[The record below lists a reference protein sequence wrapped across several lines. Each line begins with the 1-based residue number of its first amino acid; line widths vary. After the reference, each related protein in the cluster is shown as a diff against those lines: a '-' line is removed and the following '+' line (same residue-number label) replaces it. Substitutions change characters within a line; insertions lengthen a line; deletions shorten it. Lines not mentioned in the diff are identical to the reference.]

1 MSEKLW
7 TKDFISITLVNFLMY
22 IIHYSLIVTI
32 TVFTIEEYQASEGM
46 GGLAAGIFIIG
57 MLFGRLYSGKY
68 IDQWQPKYILMI
80 GLVASI
86 ATISLYFTIHSLA
99 ILMIVRFLHGIAF
112 GISSTSTG
120 AIASKIVPENR
131 KGEGIGYYALS
142 TTVASAVGPFVGIL
156 INQHLGFEMNFT
168 FCLAII
174 AVAFLM
180 GLTIK
185 KIEVAS
191 LPKQEAQKQPEAE
204 PAKGL
209 DKYLQ
214 REALP
219 IAFVAVFVGVAYA
232 SVLSFLTAYAQEID
246 LVSVASFFFMVYAVS
261 TLVSRP
267 FTGKIFDR
275 FGENKVMYPS
285 FISFVIGLAV
295 LATATNGFLLLL
307 SAVFIGLGYGTIIP
321 SAQAIA
327 VKSAPKEK
335 IGLAT
340 STFYML
346 ADLGAGFAPFL
357 LGMLI
362 PLVGYRNLYWLM
374 GLLTIVVT
382 GLYYVLHG
390 RKARRERAVIKQE
403 RMHNQETVTN

>member
-22 IIHYSLIVTI
+22 IIHYSLIATI
-32 TVFTIEEYQASEGM
+32 TVFTIEEYKASEGM

-57 MLFGRLYSGKY
+57 MLVGRLYSGKY

-80 GLVASI
+80 GLIVSI
-86 ATISLYFTIHSLA
+86 ATISLYFTIHSLV

-120 AIASKIVPENR
+120 AIASKIVPEPR

-142 TTVASAVGPFVGIL
+142 TTLASAIGPFAGIF

-168 FCLAII
+168 FCLVII
-174 AVAFLM
+174 TLAFLI
-180 GLTIK
+180 GLTTK
-185 KIEVAS
+185 KIKMDS
-191 LPKQEAQKQPEAE
+191 LSKQADQRQPGDV
-204 PAKGL
+204 KGL

-214 REALP
+214 KEALP
-219 IAFVAVFVGVAYA
+219 IALVVVFVGFAFA
-232 SVLSFLTAYAQEID
+232 SVLSFLTAYAQEIN
-246 LVSVASFFFMVYAVS
+246 LVSAASFFFMVYAVS

-275 FGENKVMYPS
+275 FGENKIMYPS
-285 FISFVIGLAV
+285 FLCFVIGL
-295 LATATNGFLLLL
+295 LLLAITTNSFML
-307 SAVFIGLGYGTIIP
+307 LLAAVFIGLGYGTIIP
-321 SAQAIA
+321 SSQAIA

-340 STFYML
+340 STFYMFT
-346 ADLGAGFAPFL
+346 DLGAGIAPTL

-362 PLVGYRNLYWLM
+362 PVLGYRNLYIAM
-374 GLLTIVVT
+374 GVLVV
-382 GLYYVLHG
+382 GISILYYFMHG
-390 RKARRERAVIKQE
+390 KKANRGRTA
-403 RMHNQETVTN
+403 NQVTNNEESLVN

>member
-7 TKDFISITLVNFLMY
+7 TKDFMLITLVNFLMY
-22 IIHYSLIVTI
+22 IIHYSLIVTV
-32 TVFTIEEYQASEGM
+32 TVFTMEEYKASEGM

-57 MLFGRLYSGKY
+57 MLVGRLYSGKY

-80 GLVASI
+80 GLVASM
-86 ATISLYFTIHSLA
+86 ATISLYFTIHSLV

-120 AIASKIVPENR
+120 AIASKIVPESR

-142 TTVASAVGPFVGIL
+142 TTVASAIGPFVGIL
-156 INQHLGFEMNFT
+156 INQRLGFEMNFT

-174 AVAFLM
+174 TAAFLI

-185 KIEVAS
+185 KINMAP
-191 LPKQEAQKQPEAE
+191 LPKLEDQKLPA

-209 DKYLQ
+209 DKYVQ
-214 REALP
+214 KEALP

-232 SVLSFLTAYAQEID
+232 SVLSFLTAYAQEIN
-246 LVSVASFFFMVYAVS
+246 LVSVASFFFMAYAVS

-285 FISFVIGLAV
+285 FLSFVIGLGL

-321 SAQAIA
+321 SSQAIA
-327 VKSAPKEK
+327 VKAAPKEK

-362 PLVGYRNLYWLM
+362 PFLGYRNLYLAM
-374 GLLTIVVT
+374 GLLVVGIT
-382 GLYYVLHG
+382 VLYYFLHG
-390 RKARRERAVIKQE
+390 KKAKQTKMIKQE
-403 RMHNQETVTN
+403 TAASEGSWAN

>member
-7 TKDFISITLVNFLMY
+7 TKDFMLITLVNFLMY

-86 ATISLYFTIHSLA
+86 ATVSLYFTIHSLV

-120 AIASKIVPENR
+120 AIASKIVPEAR

-142 TTVASAVGPFVGIL
+142 TTVASAIGPFVGIL
-156 INQHLGFEMNFT
+156 INQHFGFEMNFT
-168 FCLAII
+168 FSLGIII
-174 AVAFLM
+174 AAFLI

-185 KIEVAS
+185 KINVAP
-191 LPKQEAQKQPEAE
+191 LAEQEHQKQPEA
-204 PAKGL
+204 AKGL

-219 IAFVAVFVGVAYA
+219 IALVAVFVGVAYA
-232 SVLSFLTAYAQEID
+232 SVLSFLTAYAQEIN

-285 FISFVIGLAV
+285 FLCFIIGLGL

-321 SAQAIA
+321 SSQAIA
-327 VKSAPKEK
+327 VKAAPKEK

-362 PLVGYRNLYWLM
+362 PLLGYRHLYLTM
-374 GLLTIVVT
+374 GLLVIGITV
-382 GLYYVLHG
+382 LYYFLHG
-390 RKARRERAVIKQE
+390 RKAGQE
-403 RMHNQETVTN
+403 RLAKQAAANEESLAH

>member
-1 MSEKLW
+1 MIMSEKLW
-7 TKDFISITLVNFLMY
+7 TKDFMLITIVNFLMY

-86 ATISLYFTIHSLA
+86 ATISLYFTIHSLV

-120 AIASKIVPENR
+120 AIAAKIVPEHR

-142 TTVASAVGPFVGIL
+142 TTVASAIGPFVGIL
-156 INQHLGFEMNFT
+156 VNQYLGFEMNFT

-174 AVAFLM
+174 TLAFFI

-185 KIEVAS
+185 KIKVA
-191 LPKQEAQKQPEAE
+191 PIQKQEAQHQPA
-204 PAKGL
+204 PTKGL

-219 IAFVAVFVGVAYA
+219 IALVSVFVGVAYA
-232 SVLSFLTAYAQEID
+232 SVLSFLTAYAQEIN

-285 FISFVIGLAV
+285 FLSFMIGLGL

-307 SAVFIGLGYGTIIP
+307 SAFFIGLGYGTLIP

-327 VKSAPKEK
+327 VKASPKEK

-374 GLLTIVVT
+374 ALLVIVVSV
-382 GLYYVLHG
+382 LYYFLHG
-390 RKARRERAVIKQE
+390 KKAWRHREKV
-403 RMHNQETVTN
+403 

>member
-7 TKDFISITLVNFLMY
+7 TKDFMLISLVNFLMY

-68 IDQWQPKYILMI
+68 IDQMQPKYILLI

-86 ATISLYFTIHSLA
+86 ATVSLYFTIHSLL

-120 AIASKIVPENR
+120 AIASKIVPDAR

-142 TTVASAVGPFVGIL
+142 TTVASAIGPFVGIL
-156 INQHLGFEMNFT
+156 INQYLGFEMNFT

-174 AVAFLM
+174 TMAFLI

-185 KIEVAS
+185 KIKVAPMPKKEVQQPANGLS
-191 LPKQEAQKQPEAE
+191 RFLQK
-204 PAKGL
+204 
-209 DKYLQ
+209 
-214 REALP
+214 EALP
-219 IAFVAVFVGVAYA
+219 ISLVAVFVGVAYA
-232 SVLSFLTAYAQEID
+232 SVLSFLTAYAQEIN

-275 FGENKVMYPS
+275 FGENKIMYPS
-285 FISFVIGLAV
+285 FLCFMIGLGI

-307 SAVFIGLGYGTIIP
+307 SAIFIGLGYGTIIP

-327 VKSAPKEK
+327 VKSSPKER

-357 LGMLI
+357 LGLLI
-362 PLVGYRNLYWLM
+362 PLLGYRNLYLLM
-374 GLLTIVVT
+374 ALLIIVVS

-390 RKARRERAVIKQE
+390 KKARQE
-403 RMHNQETVTN
+403 RMATHEKVANQESVVN

>member
-7 TKDFISITLVNFLMY
+7 TKDFLLITLVNFLMY
-22 IIHYSLIVTI
+22 LIHYSLIVTI

-68 IDQWQPKYILMI
+68 IDQMQPKYILLI

-86 ATISLYFTIHSLA
+86 VTVSLYFTIHSLI

-120 AIASKIVPENR
+120 AIASKIVPEAR

-142 TTVASAVGPFVGIL
+142 TTVASAIGPFVGIL

-174 AVAFLM
+174 TMAFLIA
-180 GLTIK
+180 LTIK
-185 KIEVAS
+185 KITVA
-191 LPKQEAQKQPEAE
+191 PITKQEEQQPAS
-204 PAKGL
+204 GL
-209 DKYLQ
+209 SKYLQ
-214 REALP
+214 KEALP
-219 IAFVAVFVGVAYA
+219 ISLVAVFVGVAYA
-232 SVLSFLTAYAQEID
+232 SVLSFLTAYAQEIN

-261 TLVSRP
+261 TLISRP

-275 FGENKVMYPS
+275 FGENKIMYPS
-285 FISFVIGLAV
+285 FLCFMIGLGI
-295 LATATNGFLLLL
+295 LATASNGFLLLL

-327 VKSAPKEK
+327 VKSSPKEK

-357 LGMLI
+357 LGLLI
-362 PLVGYRNLYWLM
+362 PLFGYRNLYLSM
-374 GLLTIVVT
+374 ALLIIVVS

-390 RKARRERAVIKQE
+390 KKARGE
-403 RMHNQETVTN
+403 RMATREKVANQESVVN